1 MVGTHAPVDAFL
13 GGRGHK
19 GSLMEAEVAQAWA
32 RLWKYPHVLGRARVR
47 KYHKK
52 ITSQF
57 LLLRNVARAPEPRV
71 VPTTISRLIHPRRA
85 AQRVV
90 VRAVDGVDE
99 GAAP

>member
-1 MVGTHAPVDAFL
+1 MRPSIDAFL
-13 GGRGHK
+13 GAERPQGQPV
-19 GSLMEAEVAQAWA
+19 EAEAAQTWGSSVEVPA
-32 RLWKYPHVLGRARVR
+32 RSRESSSAKVSQNI
-47 KYHKK
+47 

-71 VPTTISRLIHPRRA
+71 VPTTISGLVHPRRA